1 MILKLSEGYIWGS
14 NITSPFTEGYARR
27 FGCCFL
33 LFLHTGCPPIFVLF
47 FSNHRARLEAGKFSE
62 LFGQRGTKLVKLE
75 ITFKNYYKNSNPPS
89 LSYKV
94 K

>member
-1 MILKLSEGYIWGS
+1 MGLQYDISIYGRLRTQIRM
-14 NITSPFTEGYARR
+14 F
-27 FGCCFL
+27 
-33 LFLHTGCPPIFVLF
+33 FVLHIFYTRVAPLHYF